1 MKELVLNFWF
11 IVDIG
16 TDICQDFFVRSY
28 CLEGEDDYKF
38 QVLRLLAET
47 DYQTCER
54 KAIPDNFKIVYP
66 SHEVRGIPVHK
77 LNELFEGN
85 MNQFIRIAETKLPK
99 LLKFDPYGGNHQA
112 IDQKISENPLYMMTI
127 IFENE
132 VGEQRAFTT
141 EENQEWIKKEKS
153 RFERL

>member
-16 TDICQDFFVRSY
+16 TDICQDFYVKTY
-28 CLEGEDDYKF
+28 CLEGEDDFKF
-38 QVLRLLAET
+38 QVLRLLADT

-54 KAIPDNFKIVYP
+54 QAIPDNFKIVYATR
-66 SHEVRGIPVHK
+66 EVRGIPVHK

-85 MNQFIRIAETKLPK
+85 MDQFIRIAESLLPK

-112 IDQKISENPLYMMTI
+112 IPQKISDNPLYVMTI
-127 IFENE
+127 VFENE

-141 EENQEWIKKEKS
+141 EENQAWVKQEKL
-153 RFERL
+153 RLR